1 MENER
6 ARLRRDFNNRALHD
20 TFILNSQFSILHY
33 RMGPDP
39 SSFSL
44 VMDLITTV

>member
-1 MENER
+1 MENEC
-6 ARLRRDFNNRALHD
+6 ACLRRDFNNHALYN
-20 TFILNSQFSILHY
+20 TFILHSQFSILHY
-33 RMGPDP
+33 RMGPEP